1 MVVVEKLC
9 SSNSITLGIRSR
21 APSSES
27 RSAHPPPH
35 SSTSVRSTGIRSR
48 APTATPR
55 GGRPLPRSYTS
66 TLPTGSRPP
75 ATPSTL
81 RDFHPSPLTKV
92 FLTRQVTSPVQALH
106 RA

>member
-48 APTATPR
+48 EPTAAPR
-55 GGRPLPRSYTS
+55 G
-66 TLPTGSRPP
+66 SRLHVSSSRGWGPAFAAIAHVYLSHGHPFARAHCSILRCPPP
-75 ATPSTL
+75 AAAE
-81 RDFHPSPLTKV
+81 HV
-92 FLTRQVTSPVQALH
+92 
-106 RA
+106 